1 MRLVVRHQTVY
12 RYSQPIAY
20 ATQTLRLTPR
30 PYDGLSIVS
39 WRVQGE
45 GRTALRPFTD
55 GFGNLVCC
63 HTVNRLHESSIIAVE
78 GEVETRDTGGVV
90 RGIDEMLPPLFFLRV
105 TPLAEAN
112 SAIEDLAR
120 DEARDA
126 KPLDRMIALMERVRD
141 RVDYRTG
148 VTDTMTTAAQAL
160 ASGAGVCQDHA
171 HLFIA
176 AARVLNVPARYVGG
190 YLWTGKDDAEYEASH
205 AWAEAYIED
214 IGWVGFDPS
223 NRALPSEAYIRTAIG
238 LDYWSAAP
246 VRGVWRGDGEEA
258 LAVKVRVTAP
268 DEQ

>member
-1 MRLVVRHQTVY
+1 
-12 RYSQPIAY
+12 
-20 ATQTLRLTPR
+20 
-30 PYDGLSIVS
+30 
-39 WRVQGE
+39 
-45 GRTALRPFTD
+45 
-55 GFGNLVCC
+55 
-63 HTVNRLHESSIIAVE
+63 
-78 GEVETRDTGGVV
+78 
-90 RGIDEMLPPLFFLRV
+90 
-105 TPLAEAN
+105 
-112 SAIEDLAR
+112 
-120 DEARDA
+120 
-126 KPLDRMIALMERVRD
+126 MERVRD

-246 VRGVWRGDGEEA
+246 VRGVWRGDGDEA

>member
-1 MRLVVRHQTVY
+1 M
-12 RYSQPIAY
+12 
-20 ATQTLRLTPR
+20 
-30 PYDGLSIVS
+30 
-39 WRVQGE
+39 QGE
-45 GRTALRPFTD
+45 GRAALRPFAD
-55 GFGNLVCC
+55 GFGNLLCC

-90 RGIDEMLPPLFFLRV
+90 HGIDEMLPPMFFLRV

-120 DEARDA
+120 DGPHDA

-141 RVDYRTG
+141 RVDYRTS

-205 AWAEAYIED
+205 A
-214 IGWVGFDPS
+214 
-223 NRALPSEAYIRTAIG
+223 
-238 LDYWSAAP
+238 
-246 VRGVWRGDGEEA
+246 
-258 LAVKVRVTAP
+258 
-268 DEQ
+268 